1 MTLRRKI
8 LLIIG
13 VTLVALILGLYKV
26 SSSILLTD
34 FSRLERWDVVR
45 DVKWSK
51 SALVSELAD
60 LSDKA
65 EEWAARDDTYQFIQD
80 HNQNYIRANLGDST
94 FTDLRLNLIVLMNR
108 DAGSVDDARRE
119 CARE

>member
-34 FSRLERWDVVR
+34 FSRLERRDVVC

-51 SALVSELAD
+51 SAMVE
-60 LSDKA
+60 
-65 EEWAARDDTYQFIQD
+65 
-80 HNQNYIRANLGDST
+80 RAG
-94 FTDLRLNLIVLMNR
+94 
-108 DAGSVDDARRE
+108 GPE
-119 CARE
+119 